1 MSTAFEKMNL
11 SGNRVAEVFLH
22 KTANGQFI
30 AAVPDIHWSAKF
42 NQIDELHDQFVH
54 LQSSLNF
61 HMFEGNTDELAE
73 SIIAMVKKF
82 NHKQDV
88 I

>member
-1 MSTAFEKMNL
+1 MKTAFEEMNL

-22 KTANGQFI
+22 KTANGKFI

-42 NQIDELHDQFVH
+42 NQIDELHEQFVH

-61 HMFEGNTDELAE
+61 HMFEGNTDELANA
-73 SIIAMVKKF
+73 IIGMVKKIDQ
-82 NHKQDV
+82 QDAV
-88 I
+88 